1 MDGLRK
7 KIRLLL
13 LSAMLAALCAPAVPA
28 LAQDTEPLHITITQ
42 VDTSAFPTVKVYI
55 SVTDSAGEPA
65 PVDTDRI
72 QLYENGKLITPADVS
87 GIGNSAPLTTMLVM
101 DKSGSMAYGQK
112 LESAKAA
119 AIAYVNQ
126 MRPTDEAGLISFD
139 TEITYVQPTTT
150 GHEALKNAING
161 LATGSD
167 TAMYDAV
174 YEAIDLLQN
183 ISGRKAIIVL
193 TDGMDNRSTH
203 TAAELIERI
212 GPAGL
217 SISTIGLGDPSK
229 KTADFAGIDEPALQN
244 LAEQAG
250 GTYGYAN
257 DPEALR
263 KLYEQYGRALQSEYV
278 ITYASPAA
286 LRDGVNRSLSVKLS
300 ESLPSVPGE
309 SSFNPGG
316 LVPEVAVSPSTN
328 GQLFLG
334 LLILL
339 VLMLV
344 APMGIQWAASLATSS
359 GKPHPSPKSAG
370 AKIKLSETKKP
381 AASDSKKPSRIK
393 LK

>member
-7 KIRLLL
+7 KIPMLL
-13 LSAMLAALCAPAVPA
+13 LSALLAALCAPAAPV
-28 LAQDTEPLHITITQ
+28 LAQDTEPLEVTITQ

-65 PVDTDRI
+65 PVDLDRI
-72 QLYENGKLITPADVS
+72 QLYENGKRITPTEVS
-87 GIGNSAPLTTMLVM
+87 GIGDSAPLTTMLVM
-101 DKSGSMAYGQK
+101 DISGSMAYGQK

-150 GHEALKNAING
+150 DRERLKSAING
-161 LATGSD
+161 LATGTD

-183 ISGRKAIIVL
+183 IAGRKAIIVL

-203 TAAELIERI
+203 TADELIERI

-217 SISTIGLGDPSK
+217 SISTIGLGDPAK
-229 KTADFAGIDEPALQN
+229 KTADFAGIDEPALKN

-250 GTYGYAN
+250 GTYGFAN

-278 ITYASPAA
+278 ITYTSPAA
-286 LRDGVNRSLSVKLS
+286 LRDGLNRSLSVRLS
-300 ESLPSVPGE
+300 ENLPSVPGE

-316 LVPEVAVSPSTN
+316 LVPEVAASPSTN
-328 GQLFLG
+328 WMLFLG

-344 APMGIQWAASLATSS
+344 APMGIQWAAALVNRG
-359 GKPHPSPKSAG
+359 GKPQGPAKASG

>member
-7 KIRLLL
+7 KIPMLL
-13 LSAMLAALCAPAVPA
+13 LSALLAALAAPAAPA
-28 LAQDTEPLHITITQ
+28 LAQDTEPLTVTITQ

-65 PVDTDRI
+65 PVDTGRI
-72 QLYENGKLITPADVS
+72 QLFENGKPITPTDVS
-87 GIGNSAPLTTMLVM
+87 GIGDSAPLTTMLVM
-101 DKSGSMAYGQK
+101 DISGSMAYGQK
-112 LESAKAA
+112 LESAKTA

-139 TEITYVQPTTT
+139 TKITYVQPTTT
-150 GHEALKNAING
+150 DHEALKNAING
-161 LATGSD
+161 LATGDD

-183 ISGRKAIIVL
+183 IGGRKAIIVL

-217 SISTIGLGDPSK
+217 SISTIGLGDPAK
-229 KTADFAGIDEPALQN
+229 KTATYAGIDEPALQN

-278 ITYASPAA
+278 ITYTSPAA
-286 LRDGVNRSLSVKLS
+286 LRDGLNRSLSVKLA

-316 LVPEVAVSPSTN
+316 LVPEVAASPTAN
-328 GQLFLG
+328 WQLFFG

-344 APMGIQWAASLATSS
+344 APMGFQWAMGLAKSGGKPQAPAKSS
-359 GKPHPSPKSAG
+359 GG
-370 AKIKLSETKKP
+370 KIKLAEANKP
-381 AASDSKKPSRIK
+381 ASSNAKKPSRIK

>member
-1 MDGLRK
+1 MNGLRK
-7 KIRLLL
+7 KIPILI
-13 LSAMLAALCAPAVPA
+13 LSALLAALAAPAAPA
-28 LAQDTEPLHITITQ
+28 QAQDIEPLTVTVTQ
-42 VDTSAFPTVKVYI
+42 VDTSAFPTVKVYL

-65 PVDTDRI
+65 PVDLDRI
-72 QLYENGKLITPADVS
+72 QLYENGERMELSDVS
-87 GIGNSAPLTTMLVM
+87 GIGDSAPLTTMLVV
-101 DKSGSMAYGQK
+101 DISGSMAYGQK

-139 TEITYVQPTTT
+139 TEIAYVQPTTT
-150 GHEALKNAING
+150 DKAALKTAING
-161 LATGSD
+161 LVKGSD

-183 ISGRKAIIVL
+183 LTGRKAVIVL

-203 TAAELIERI
+203 TPDELVERI

-229 KTADFAGIDEPALQN
+229 KTADFAGIDEPALKD
-244 LAEQAG
+244 LAAQAG
-250 GTYGYAN
+250 GTYGFAN
-257 DPEALR
+257 DPESLT

-278 ITYASPAA
+278 VTYTSPAA
-286 LRDGVNRSLSVKLS
+286 LRDGLNRSLSVNLS
-300 ESLPSVPGE
+300 ESIPAVPGE

-316 LVPEVAVSPSTN
+316 LVPEVAASPASN
-328 GQLFLG
+328 WMLFLG

-339 VLMLV
+339 VLMLA
-344 APMGIQWAASLATSS
+344 APMAIQWAAGLVKGSATVQQPA
-359 GKPHPSPKSAG
+359 KKNAT
-370 AKIKLSETKKP
+370 KIKLSDGKKP
-381 AASDSKKPSRIK
+381 AAGDAKKQSRIK

>member
-1 MDGLRK
+1 MNGLRK
-7 KIRLLL
+7 KIPMLL
-13 LSAMLAALCAPAVPA
+13 LSAMLAALAVPAAPA
-28 LAQDTEPLHITITQ
+28 LAQDTGPLTVTITQ

-65 PVDTDRI
+65 PVDTGRI
-72 QLYENGKLITPADVS
+72 QLFENGKPITPTDVS
-87 GIGNSAPLTTMLVM
+87 GIGDSAPLTTMLVM
-101 DKSGSMAYGQK
+101 DISGSMAYGQK

-150 GHEALKNAING
+150 DHEALKSAING

-183 ISGRKAIIVL
+183 IGGRKAIIVL

-203 TAAELIERI
+203 TADELVERI

-229 KTADFAGIDEPALQN
+229 KTADFAGIDEPALRN

-263 KLYEQYGRALQSEYV
+263 KLYEQYGRALKSEYM
-278 ITYASPAA
+278 ITYTSPAA

-316 LVPEVAVSPSTN
+316 LVPEVAASASAN
-328 GQLFLG
+328 WQLFFG

-339 VLMLV
+339 VLMLA
-344 APMGIQWAASLATSS
+344 APMGIQWAAGLAKSGGKAQAPAKSS
-359 GKPHPSPKSAG
+359 GG
-370 AKIKLSETKKP
+370 KIKLAEANKP
-381 AASDSKKPSRIK
+381 ASSNAKKPSRIK

>member
-7 KIRLLL
+7 KIPILL
-13 LSAMLAALCAPAVPA
+13 LSALLAALCAPARPA
-28 LAQDTEPLHITITQ
+28 LAQDIEPLEVTITQ
-42 VDTSAFPTVKVYI
+42 VDTSGFPTVKVYI

-65 PVDTDRI
+65 PVDLDRI
-72 QLYENGKLITPADVS
+72 QLYENGTLITSTEVS
-87 GIGNSAPLTTMLVM
+87 GIGDSAPLTTMLVM
-101 DKSGSMAYGQK
+101 DISGSMAYGQK

-139 TEITYVQPTTT
+139 TKISYVQPTTT
-150 GHEALKNAING
+150 DHEALKSAING
-161 LATGSD
+161 LATGTD

-183 ISGRKAIIVL
+183 FSGRKAVIVL

-203 TAAELIERI
+203 TADELIERI

-217 SISTIGLGDPSK
+217 SISTIGLGDPAQ
-229 KTADFAGIDEPALQN
+229 KTATYAGIDEPALQN
-244 LAEQAG
+244 LAAQAG
-250 GTYGYAN
+250 GTYGFAN

-263 KLYEQYGRALQSEYV
+263 TLYEQYGRALQSEYV
-278 ITYASPAA
+278 ITYTSPAA
-286 LRDGVNRSLSVKLS
+286 LRDGLNRTLSVKLS

-316 LVPEVAVSPSTN
+316 LVPEVAASPSTN
-328 GQLFLG
+328 WMLFLG

-339 VLMLV
+339 VLMLL
-344 APMGIQWAASLATSS
+344 APMGIQWAVGLVPRG
-359 GKPHPSPKSAG
+359 GKPQTPAKAPG

-381 AASDSKKPSRIK
+381 TPSDSKKPSRIK

>member
-7 KIRLLL
+7 KIPILF
-13 LSAMLAALCAPAVPA
+13 LSALLAALAAPAVPA
-28 LAQDTEPLHITITQ
+28 RAQDTEPLKINITQ

-72 QLYENGKLITPADVS
+72 QLYENGKLVAPTGVS

-126 MRPTDEAGLISFD
+126 MRATDEAGLISFD
-139 TEITYVQPTTT
+139 TEITYAQPTTT
-150 GHEALKNAING
+150 DHEQLKNAING
-161 LATGSD
+161 LATGTD

-183 ISGRKAIIVL
+183 FSGRKAIIVL

-203 TAAELIERI
+203 TADELIERI

-229 KTADFAGIDEPALQN
+229 KTADYAGIDEPALRN

-278 ITYASPAA
+278 ITYTSPAA
-286 LRDGVNRSLSVKLS
+286 LRDGVNRSLSVRLS

-316 LVPEVAVSPSTN
+316 LVPEVAISPSTN
-328 GQLFLG
+328 WQLFLG

-339 VLMLV
+339 VLLLV
-344 APMGIQWAASLATSS
+344 APMGIQWAASAVKS
-359 GKPHPSPKSAG
+359 GGKAQAPAKPAG
-370 AKIKLSETKKP
+370 TKIKLAGTKTP
-381 AASDSKKPSRIK
+381 AASESKKPSRIK